1 MAVCYRTDN
10 HMIYVCY
17 YVHHSFNTNDINQ
30 YIQLCIHS
38 YVYIYIYHTHLA
50 MATAII
56 EITRNRVS
64 NMRKMK
70 MKFVLAARNT
80 LRFEG
85 ARFHTRLYCV
95 CVGGGVCVC
104 MCECGGMCG
113 CILCTYS

>member
-1 MAVCYRTDN
+1 MAN
-10 HMIYVCY
+10 P
-17 YVHHSFNTNDINQ
+17 
-30 YIQLCIHS
+30 
-38 YVYIYIYHTHLA
+38 
-50 MATAII
+50 II

-95 CVGGGVCVC
+95 CVCVWGGGGYVCACVSVVVCVDAYYVH
-104 MCECGGMCG
+104 
-113 CILCTYS
+113 ILNLSR